1 MTIPLVGTMKRD
13 HVIFLVAMAV
23 LSAGF
28 ADGLYRG
35 VGLPL
40 WGAVPAGLGLWSAFA
55 VRMYHQSQK
64 ELARADAGE
73 EAPSGAEP
81 GGGR

>member
-13 HVIFLVAMAV
+13 HLIFLFAMV
-23 LSAGF
+23 ILSAGV

-40 WGAVPAGLGLWSAFA
+40 WGAVPAGIGLWSALA
-55 VRMYHQSQK
+55 VRMYYQSQK
-64 ELARADAGE
+64 ELAQADAE
-73 EAPSGAEP
+73 
-81 GGGR
+81 

>member
-13 HVIFLVAMAV
+13 HIIFLIAMLL
-23 LSAGF
+23 LSAGV

-40 WGAVPAGLGLWSAFA
+40 WGAIPAGIGLWSALA
-55 VRMYHQSQK
+55 VRMYYQSQK
-64 ELARADAGE
+64 ELARADAGGA
-73 EAPSGAEP
+73 APDDPE
-81 GGGR
+81 